1 MISFFIATLKY
12 IGKTSTVRIFQWQYL
27 FTLVSLPQLMPVLFI
42 YIAWLNMYVCCLL
55 QQYSQISFPPFKLSK
70 SLDNKVLNLSF
81 KTLFTRF
88 IILKTPTQIR
98 SKSSLLNAKVIPVL
112 VATKKAFSLL
122 IKLLKK
128 VTQFSTTNLLLC
140 YTRQ

>member
-1 MISFFIATLKY
+1 MNY

-27 FTLVSLPQLMPVLFI
+27 FTLVSSPQLMPVLFI

-70 SLDNKVLNLSF
+70 PLDNKVLNLSF
-81 KTLFTRF
+81 ETLFTRF

-98 SKSSLLNAKVIPVL
+98 SKSSLLGAKVIPVL
-112 VATKKAFSLL
+112 VATKKATSLL
-122 IKLLKK
+122 IKLPKM